1 MGIPMAFTTG
11 TTYTYTDRMFKR
23 GTIGLNLPSTLAPGY
38 NWFNGVDVTSS
49 QYLIYSDTYTT
60 GLATQA
66 NSRPTAWTTPD
77 KTDASLLGLINT
89 LPERIGQ
96 TSFTNVTDAT
106 TWLQESNRYFLIN
119 SGYEDIVTS
128 GLTLSWDAAWYNS
141 FKTGNTLWY
150 DISGSYVNGT
160 FTNGPSFS
168 TSNGG
173 SISFDGTDDYVS
185 ASVSSP
191 GPPITVETICRFNES
206 ASDSTNYRYVFSL
219 GSESSG
225 GIIGLAKAISQSP
238 ASPLLPNQ
246 GYCYI
251 GGNNPR
257 PINYIFTGS
266 AYHHVVLQVLPDNKT
281 IKCYI
286 DGVEVSVSNDST
298 TISLSSTLNVG
309 RYVGANWY
317 LNGNIQTFR
326 IYNRALSQAEI
337 LKNYNAQK
345 GRIGYDNIIS
355 SGLKLNLNS
364 QTQLSYSGGGNNWY
378 DLSGNNNTGTLT
390 NGPTF
395 DSTTRSI
402 VFDGADDYA
411 IVSNPSSLQNQN
423 LTVST
428 WIKPS
433 TATNQITGIID
444 YEHCAGGPWVIQSE
458 DATTNRYYYFGYQTG
473 NGFQPNTGPGIGVQL
488 TNSVWQN
495 LVFTKNGTSVIG
507 YLNGVQKFSANAN
520 SANIVYNTGRNLV
533 LGKTSQCASREFNGS
548 MSNTQIY
555 NRALSASEIL
565 QNYYQGNVVT
575 SGLVLAL
582 DAGNLVSYGGT
593 GTSWKDLTTNGNNGT
608 LVNGP
613 TYSTL
618 NGGSIVFDGLDDT
631 VSFSAI
637 TLGSTFT
644 ISQTLVASGTYNYG
658 YMPIGGGSIY
668 SGSTYRGY
676 VWFNTNSS
684 FTTTELI
691 FAQDGEVGGFNFT
704 LPTPIP
710 RYTLFQYTLVK
721 NGSTAYFYING
732 NLITTQ
738 SVSAGTN
745 FTVRNLGWSY
755 SSYYMNR
762 NLYNTQI
769 YNRALSDME
778 VQQNFNANRG
788 RYGL

>member
-1 MGIPMAFTTG
+1 MGTPMAFTTG

-23 GTIGLNLPSTLAPGY
+23 GTIGLNLPATLAPGY

-60 GLATQA
+60 GQATQA

-191 GPPITVETICRFNES
+191 GPPITIETVFRFNDS

-219 GSESSG
+219 GSESPG
-225 GIIGLAKAISQSP
+225 GIISLAKATSQSP
-238 ASPLLPNQ
+238 VSPLLPNQ

-251 GGNNPR
+251 GSNNPR

-266 AYHHVVLQVLPDNKT
+266 AYHHVVLQVLSDNQT
-281 IKCYI
+281 IKCFI

-364 QTQLSYSGGGNNWY
+364 QIQLSYSGGGNNWY

-402 VFDGADDYA
+402 VFDGVDDK
-411 IVSNPSSLQNQN
+411 VSDTYTTSFDSWTLEALLQPNGLQSPGAGIIFFRGTN
-423 LTVST
+423 ANGMNFIYSQTGLKVTFH
-428 WIKPS
+428 WKDLPS
-433 TATNQITGIID
+433 TFGW
-444 YEHCAGGPWVIQSE
+444 AGGPTLTAGTWTHLLMTVNPTI
-458 DATTNRYYYFGYQTG
+458 AKFYV
-473 NGFQPNTGPGIGVQL
+473 NGVLNSSLLGTYANTGPVSDLNIGL
-488 TNSVWQN
+488 DNCCGSRY
-495 LVFTKNGTSVIG
+495 FK
-507 YLNGVQKFSANAN
+507 
-520 SANIVYNTGRNLV
+520 
-533 LGKTSQCASREFNGS
+533 GKIAKSL
-548 MSNTQIY
+548 IY
-555 NRALSASEIL
+555 NRELSATEIA

-593 GTSWKDLTTNGNNGT
+593 GTNWYDLTNTTSGAT

-613 TYSTL
+613 TFDTL
-618 NGGSIVFDGLDDT
+618 NGGSIVFDGTNDYCGVTNDNLKPT
-631 VSFSAI
+631 VGITQECWFKSDKTGAQVFIGRQYGDSSNNSYALWWGEGGNNSWNGGINIGGSFLYMTAYL
-637 TLGSTFT
+637 TWETNKWYHF
-644 ISQTLVASGTYNYG
+644 VHTYNGSQQKMYVNG
-658 YMPIGGGSIY
+658 VEIGSENRSGSIAY
-668 SGSTYRGY
+668 DNNN
-676 VWFNTNSS
+676 VI
-684 FTTTELI
+684 TTI
-691 FAQDGEVGGFNFT
+691 GCDF
-704 LPTPIP
+704 
-710 RYTLFQYTLVK
+710 
-721 NGSTAYFYING
+721 NGSG
-732 NLITTQ
+732 
-738 SVSAGTN
+738 
-745 FTVRNLGWSY
+745 
-755 SSYYMNR
+755 
-762 NLYNTQI
+762 YNTGIAAPTDGNISNVKI
-769 YNRALSDME
+769 YNRGLSAME
-778 VQQNFNANRG
+778 VQQNFNAHRG
-788 RYGL
+788 RYGV

>member
-1 MGIPMAFTTG
+1 MGTPMAFTTG
-11 TTYTYTDRMFKR
+11 TTYTYTDRIFKR

-60 GLATQA
+60 GQATQA

-96 TSFTNVTDAT
+96 TSFTNVTDAR

-191 GPPITVETICRFNES
+191 GPPITVETICRFNNVD
-206 ASDSTNYRYVFSL
+206 ADSGNYRYAFSL
-219 GSESSG
+219 GNNVLGQMISLS
-225 GIIGLAKAISQSP
+225 KAATTNP
-238 ASPLLPNQ
+238 AGTLQPNQ
-246 GYCYI
+246 GYVYL
-251 GGNNPR
+251 GGGQNDGLKN
-257 PINYIFTGS
+257 INYIFTGS
-266 AYHHVVLQVLPDNKT
+266 AYHHVVIQVLSDNQT

-286 DGVEVSVSNDST
+286 DGVDVGVQSNT
-298 TISLSSTLNVG
+298 QTISLGTTLNLG
-309 RYVGANWY
+309 RWFNNSWY
-317 LNGNIQTFR
+317 FNGNIQTFR
-326 IYNRALSQAEI
+326 IYNRVLSQAEI

-364 QTQLSYSGGGNNWY
+364 QIQLSYSGGGNKWY
-378 DLSGNNNTGTLT
+378 DLSGNNRTGTLT

-395 DSTTRSI
+395 DSTTRSV
-402 VFDGADDYA
+402 VFDGVDDVVYVSDTNTTYNSLTFTALINVATQSPGAGIVFNRSGGGNTTGMNILYPSANGIGYHWNDDPNTYGYNPGLTLPNNRWCFCCVSVSPTQAIFQINNNVVVRSYTNVNPNTTIGGNLQVGADA
-411 IVSNPSSLQNQN
+411 
-423 LTVST
+423 
-428 WIKPS
+428 
-433 TATNQITGIID
+433 
-444 YEHCAGGPWVIQSE
+444 VI
-458 DATTNRYYYFGYQTG
+458 NRYYQAK
-473 NGFQPNTGPGIGVQL
+473 I
-488 TNSVWQN
+488 
-495 LVFTKNGTSVIG
+495 
-507 YLNGVQKFSANAN
+507 ANAGMY
-520 SANIVYNTGRNLV
+520 S
-533 LGKTSQCASREFNGS
+533 
-548 MSNTQIY
+548 
-555 NRALSASEIL
+555 RALTQTEIL

-575 SGLVLAL
+575 NGLVLAL

-593 GTSWKDLTTNGNNGT
+593 GTNWYDLTTNANNGT

-618 NGGSIVFDGLDDT
+618 NGGNLIFDGTNDYVTTTITRGSLGNTMSIEAYFKYTGADSRTYSAIIGGYESSGSGTEFFLGKNTGNTYFGIQDGNYRPDFVTTNYVFDGNFHHI
-631 VSFSAI
+631 VY
-637 TLGSTFT
+637 
-644 ISQTLVASGTYNYG
+644 TYNNGTGTLFIDGIQRGQNSFTKCNDSEILYIGNEIESSG
-658 YMPIGGGSIY
+658 YYWPGSIPVV
-668 SGSTYRGY
+668 R
-676 VWFNTNSS
+676 
-684 FTTTELI
+684 
-691 FAQDGEVGGFNFT
+691 
-704 LPTPIP
+704 
-710 RYTLFQYTLVK
+710 
-721 NGSTAYFYING
+721 FYNKV
-732 NLITTQ
+732 L
-738 SVSAGTN
+738 SA
-745 FTVRNLGWSY
+745 
-755 SSYYMNR
+755 
-762 NLYNTQI
+762 
-769 YNRALSDME
+769 ME

-788 RYGL
+788 RYGI

>member
-1 MGIPMAFTTG
+1 MGTPMAFTTG

-60 GLATQA
+60 GIASQA

-191 GPPITVETICRFNES
+191 GPPITVETIFRFNDS

-225 GIIGLAKAISQSP
+225 GIIGLAKATSQSP

-251 GGNNPR
+251 GSNNPR

-266 AYHHVVLQVLPDNKT
+266 AYHHVVLQVLSDNQT
-281 IKCYI
+281 IKCFI

-364 QTQLSYSGGGNNWY
+364 QIQLSYSGGGNNWY

-402 VFDGADDYA
+402 VFDGVDDK
-411 IVSNPSSLQNQN
+411 VSDTYTTSFDSWTLEALLQPNGLQ
-423 LTVST
+423 S
-428 WIKPS
+428 PG
-433 TATNQITGIID
+433 AGIIFFRGTNANGMNFIYSQTGLKVTFHWKD
-444 YEHCAGGPWVIQSE
+444 LGSTFTWAGGPTLTAGTWTHLLMTVNPTI
-458 DATTNRYYYFGYQTG
+458 AKFYV
-473 NGFQPNTGPGIGVQL
+473 NGVLNSSLPGTYANTGPVSDLNIGQD
-488 TNSVWQN
+488 NCC
-495 LVFTKNGTSVIG
+495 G
-507 YLNGVQKFSANAN
+507 
-520 SANIVYNTGRNLV
+520 GRYFK
-533 LGKTSQCASREFNGS
+533 GKIAKSL
-548 MSNTQIY
+548 IY
-555 NRALSASEIL
+555 NRELSTTEIL

-575 SGLVLAL
+575 NGLVLAL

-593 GTSWKDLTTNGNNGT
+593 GTSWKDLTNLTTGTT

-613 TYSTL
+613 TYNTL
-618 NGGSIVFDGLDDT
+618 NGGSILFDGTDD
-631 VSFSAI
+631 VAI
-637 TLGSTFT
+637 LYGNPLITGTGDFT
-644 ISQTLVASGTYNYG
+644 ICSWVKRGTTGESPDFIAGNYG
-658 YMPIGGGSIY
+658 LGNNG
-668 SGSTYRGY
+668 
-676 VWFNTNSS
+676 V
-684 FTTTELI
+684 ELYYYQNKI
-691 FAQDGEVGGFNFT
+691 
-704 LPTPIP
+704 
-710 RYTLFQYTLVK
+710 
-721 NGSTAYFYING
+721 YFYATNIYIQSVVTVTDTNWHFVCVTRSSGVGNIYFDG
-732 NLITTQ
+732 NLDKTQ
-738 SVSAGTN
+738 SMSVSIPGN
-745 FTVRNLGWSY
+745 NPFTIGNGYDYTSEALQGNISVCNV
-755 SSYYMNR
+755 
-762 NLYNTQI
+762 

-788 RYGL
+788 RYGV